1 MQSKR
6 SALTYLSEFNNESV
20 MIDLR
25 NPKLEDF
32 KHIEAPVRESAT
44 RKTFASFY
52 RVKPG
57 SYVITRTEH
66 KVTKNED
73 KKVF

>member
-1 MQSKR
+1 MK
-6 SALTYLSEFNNESV
+6 
-20 MIDLR
+20 DLR

-32 KHIEAPVRESAT
+32 KHIEATVRESAT

-57 SYVITRTEH
+57 SYVIPLTEH
-66 KVTKNED
+66 KVTKLPEGIL
-73 KKVF
+73 

>member
-1 MQSKR
+1 
-6 SALTYLSEFNNESV
+6 

-32 KHIEAPVRESAT
+32 KHIEAPARDSAT

-57 SYVITRTEH
+57 SYVIPRTDH
-66 KVTKNED
+66 LVTKVLEGILSAHST
-73 KKVF
+73 KSMMVLQMPS

>member
-1 MQSKR
+1 MK
-6 SALTYLSEFNNESV
+6 
-20 MIDLR
+20 DLR

-57 SYVITRTEH
+57 SYVIPLTEH
-66 KVTKNED
+66 KVTKLPEGIL
-73 KKVF
+73 

>member
-1 MQSKR
+1 
-6 SALTYLSEFNNESV
+6 

-57 SYVITRTEH
+57 CNVIPRTEH
-66 KVTKNED
+66 KVTKLPEGIL
-73 KKVF
+73 